1 MRDKERGR
9 RGTRVESASVED
21 QRRREKERKR
31 GGEEDGV
38 LSSLGREEKRVHTGA
53 AGPVGEL
60 CRVSRLKVGQ

>member
-1 MRDKERGR
+1 MRTSD
-9 RGTRVESASVED
+9 V
-21 QRRREKERKR
+21 ERKR
-31 GGEEDGV
+31 EREGGEDGV